1 MAQTLAMKTF
11 LASLGLILTYSI
23 TAADW
28 PQWRGVNRDGILH
41 GEPALAKLP
50 AKPAHKWQIPIGKGQ
65 GGLALTRGTLV
76 VLHETSVN
84 GKAWETAVA
93 MNSATG
99 KVIWQTPYAPSWQYT
114 NVYGPGPRTA
124 PLIDG
129 NLLFCQSAAGVLACI
144 STDGGKLLWTKNYAK
159 DFGAKWFGGNAE
171 GSGGTAASR
180 HGNNGQP
187 VTDAKHIYAP
197 AGGHAGASIVCLEK
211 QTGKLIWKSG
221 TDYAAYAGL
230 MRGTLAGVEQ
240 IVMVTA
246 ANMIGYR
253 ASNGKKLWS
262 VPVRTGAARNIVTP
276 ILHGDTVTVA
286 SHTLGTF
293 QVRIRNSGDG
303 QTAEENWRN
312 RDARTNITTPVL
324 VKGYLYGL
332 GASRGKNSE
341 FVCINH
347 KTGKTEWSTRGF
359 TDYASIIAIGN
370 TLLVHGSR
378 GTLTLLKATPEKFTP
393 LGQIENASQTSW
405 TFPVYS
411 GGVLYVK
418 DGLRDGKNKLTAL
431 KLR

>member
-1 MAQTLAMKTF
+1 MKTAFAFLGLTLAFSTV
-11 LASLGLILTYSI
+11 AS
-23 TAADW
+23 DW

-50 AKPAHKWQIPIGKGQ
+50 AKPAALWKIPIGKGQ
-65 GGLALTRGTLV
+65 GGLALAKGTLI
-76 VLHETSVN
+76 VLHETSVDMQP
-84 GKAWETAVA
+84 WETAA
-93 MNSATG
+93 AINSATG
-99 KVIWQTPYAPSWQYT
+99 EVIWQTPYAPSWQYT

-144 STDGGKLLWTKNYAK
+144 SMDGGKLLWKKNYAK
-159 DFGAKWFGGNAE
+159 DFGAKWFGGNAP
-171 GSGGTAASR
+171 GSSGTAASR

-187 VTDAKHIYAP
+187 VTDAKYIYAP
-197 AGGHAGASIVCLEK
+197 AGGHTGASLVCLEK
-211 QTGKLIWKSG
+211 KTGNLVWKSG

-230 MRGTLAGVEQ
+230 MRGKLAGVEQ

-253 ASNGKKLWS
+253 AKDGKILWS
-262 VPVRTGAARNIVTP
+262 VPVKTGAARNIVTP

-293 QVRIRNSGDG
+293 QIRIRNSGSG
-303 QTAEENWRN
+303 QAAEETWRN

-324 VKGYLYGL
+324 KDGYLYGL
-332 GASRGKNSE
+332 GASRGRNSE

-347 KTGKTEWSTRGF
+347 KTGKTEWSERGF
-359 TDYASIIAIGN
+359 TDYASVISMGD

-378 GTLTLLKATPEKFTP
+378 GTTTLLKATPKKFTQ
-393 LGQIENASQTSW
+393 LGRIENAGQPSW

-411 GGVLYVK
+411 GGVLYIK

>member
-1 MAQTLAMKTF
+1 MKPLSTF
-11 LASLGLILTYSI
+11 LFLTFAVSLSAG
-23 TAADW
+23 DW

-50 AKPAHKWQIPIGKGQ
+50 AKPATLWQIPIGKGQ
-65 GGLALTRGTLV
+65 GGLALAKGVLI
-76 VLHETSVN
+76 VLHETSLK
-84 GKAWETAVA
+84 GKKETARAIRIADGKQIWETE
-93 MNSATG
+93 
-99 KVIWQTPYAPSWQYT
+99 YADSWQYT

-129 NLLFCQSAAGVLACI
+129 DLLFCQSAAGALACI
-144 STDGGKLLWTKNYAK
+144 SMKNGVLLWAKNYAI
-159 DFGAKWFGGNAE
+159 DFGAKWFGGNAP

-187 VTDAKHIYAP
+187 VTDAKYIYAP
-197 AGGHAGASIVCLEK
+197 AGSHTGASLVCLEK
-211 QTGKLIWKSG
+211 KTGNLVWKSG
-221 TDYAAYAGL
+221 TDYAAYSGL

-246 ANMIGYR
+246 VNMISYR
-253 ASNGKKLWS
+253 AKDGKKLWS
-262 VPVRTGAARNIVTP
+262 VPVKTGAARNIVTP
-276 ILHGDTVTVA
+276 ILHGDTVTMA

-293 QVRIRNSGDG
+293 QIRIRNSGSG
-303 QTAEENWRN
+303 QAAEEIWRN

-324 VKGYLYGL
+324 KDGYLYGL
-332 GASRGKNSE
+332 GASRGRNSE

-347 KTGKTEWSTRGF
+347 KTGKTEWSERGF
-359 TDYASIIAIGN
+359 TDYASVISMGD

-378 GTLTLLKATPEKFTP
+378 GTTTLLKATPKKFTQ
-393 LGQIENASQTSW
+393 LGRIENAGQPSW

-411 GGVLYVK
+411 GGVLYIK